1 VLLTPIEGRV
11 LGCLMEKQVTTPDQ
25 YPLSLNALVLACNQA
40 TGRDPVMALDAAD
53 VDSALVSLRAGGWT
67 RVVHPT
73 HGRGV
78 TKYRHVVDEVLVLEP
93 PGAAVICLLLLRGP
107 QTPGELRTR
116 GERLHPFAS
125 PTEVEEV
132 LAELRAREEPL
143 ALRLERRP
151 GQKEARWAQ
160 LVAATPDAVLDVSP
174 DAGPVTEPATPPVA
188 EPVAAVPRE
197 DRLASLEARVA
208 ALEARL
214 DALADG
220 ESLT

>member
-25 YPLSLNALVLACNQA
+25 YPLSLNALVLACNQS
-40 TGRDPVMALDAAD
+40 TGRDPVMALDAAV
-53 VDSALVSLRAGGWT
+53 VDSALVSLRASGWT

-78 TKYRHVVDEVLVLEP
+78 TKYRHVVDEVLALEP
-93 PGAAVICLLLLRGP
+93 TGAAVICLLLLRGP

-125 PTEVEEV
+125 PAEIEEV
-132 LAELRAREEPL
+132 LDELRARDEPL
-143 ALRLERRP
+143 VVRLERRP

-160 LVAATPDAVLDVSP
+160 LVAETPDAVLDVSP
-174 DAGPVTEPATPPVA
+174 DAAPATEPDTPPAA
-188 EPVAAVPRE
+188 EPVPAAPSE
-197 DRLASLEARVA
+197 DRLAALEARVA

-214 DALADG
+214 DALAEG